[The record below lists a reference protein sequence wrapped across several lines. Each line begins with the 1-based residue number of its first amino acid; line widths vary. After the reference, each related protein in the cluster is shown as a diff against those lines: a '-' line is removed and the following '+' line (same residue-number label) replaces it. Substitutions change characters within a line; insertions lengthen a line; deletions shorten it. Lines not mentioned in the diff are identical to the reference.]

1 MFSEGSCST
10 RKCYIH
16 FMPILFGCNLFGIL
30 PCCPQQMIIVIVFAG
45 KWENINLSEDFP
57 AILIHTIPIVCLP

>member
-1 MFSEGSCST
+1 
-10 RKCYIH
+10 
-16 FMPILFGCNLFGIL
+16 MPILFGCNLFGIL